1 MKAFYRS
8 ASVLLALLLLLSAAG
23 CGAHAGQQ
31 ANPDGVF
38 RVPVLLE
45 GGSGRASVASPAEVR
60 AENGTYTAVI
70 RWSSSNYD
78 FIVVDGVTYYPVST
92 EGGSVFEIPIPGLEC
107 VVPVQADTVAMSQ
120 PHLID
125 YTLTFG
131 GESGPE
137 ETAAAASP
145 SEQEP
150 LSGLTRTGR
159 MEPEYA
165 EQFSVE
171 RYAGG
176 YTLVCIPADG
186 SRFLLVPE
194 DAAAPEGLPEDVW
207 VLHAPV
213 DNIYVA
219 ASAAMDLFAAADALS
234 SVRFAGQKQ
243 DSWSSEAVRAAMES
257 GNILY
262 AGKYS
267 APDYERICA
276 EGCALAVEN
285 AMIYHAP
292 EVKEQLER
300 FGIPVLVDHASYETT
315 PQGRMEWIRL
325 YGLLTGHEAEAEA
338 AWQEQLGKFRAL
350 EGLAP
355 TGKTVAYF
363 YVNSGGAAVV
373 RRSEDYIPALIRL
386 AGGEYAFP
394 ELTAKDGSHSSSVA
408 IQMEEFYA
416 AVKDVD
422 YLVYSSDIT
431 GELRSADE
439 LLGKCPFLASCRAF
453 TRGQVFCTTENLYQS
468 TMAMG
473 DFVTDLHRMLTE
485 DDPDMTYLYRLE

>member
-1 MKAFYRS
+1 MKRISIRLAALFL
-8 ASVLLALLLLLSAAG
+8 VLCLLAG
-23 CGAHAGQQ
+23 CGAAAGQQ
-31 ANPDGVF
+31 PNTDGVYW
-38 RVPVLLE
+38 VPVLLE
-45 GGSGRASVASPAEVR
+45 GGSGRARVESPAEVR
-60 AENGTYTAVI
+60 AENGVYTAVI

-78 FIVVDGVTYYPVST
+78 YMVVDGITYIPVST
-92 EGGSVFEIPIPGLEC
+92 EGGSLFEIPIPGLEC
-107 VVPVQADTVAMSQ
+107 VLPVQADTVAMSQ

-131 GESGPE
+131 GESEPA

-150 LSGLTRTGR
+150 LTGLTRTGR
-159 MEPEYA
+159 MDLEYA
-165 EQFSVE
+165 EQFTVE
-171 RYAGG
+171 QYEGG
-176 YTLVCIPADG
+176 YSLVSIPADG

-194 DAAAPEGLPEDVW
+194 DAAVPEGLPEDVW
-207 VLHAPV
+207 ILQAPV

-234 SVRFAGQKQ
+234 SIRFACQKQ
-243 DSWSSEAVRAAMES
+243 EGWSSEAVRAAMES
-257 GNILY
+257 GDILY

-276 EGCALAVEN
+276 GGCELAVEN
-285 AMIYHAP
+285 TMIYHSP
-292 EVKEQLER
+292 EVKEQLEG

-338 AWQEQLGKFRAL
+338 AYQEQIGKFRAL

-363 YVNSGGAAVV
+363 YINSSGAAVV

-386 AGGEYAFP
+386 AGGDYAFP

-431 GELRSADE
+431 GALQSADE
-439 LLGKCPFLASCRAF
+439 LLGKCPLLANCRAF
-453 TRGQVFCTTENLYQS
+453 TLGQVFCTTENLYQS

-485 DDPDMTYLYRLE
+485 DEPDMTYLYRLE

>member
-1 MKAFYRS
+1 M
-8 ASVLLALLLLLSAAG
+8 
-23 CGAHAGQQ
+23 
-31 ANPDGVF
+31 
-38 RVPVLLE
+38 LLE
-45 GGSGRASVASPAEVR
+45 GGSGRASVESPAEVR
-60 AENGTYTAVI
+60 AEDGAYTALI
-70 RWSSSNYD
+70 RWSSANYD
-78 FIVVDGVTYYPVST
+78 YMVVDGVTYYPVST
-92 EGGSVFEIPIPGLEC
+92 EDGSVFEIPIPGLEC
-107 VVPVQADTVAMSQ
+107 VLPVQADTVAMSQ

-131 GESGPE
+131 EESAPA
-137 ETAAAASP
+137 ETAAVSP

-150 LSGLTRTGR
+150 LTGLIQTGR
-159 MEPEYA
+159 MEPDYA
-165 EQFSVE
+165 EQFTVE
-171 RYAGG
+171 QYEGG
-176 YTLVCIPADG
+176 YTLVSIPADG

-194 DAAAPEGLPEDVW
+194 DAAAPEGLPADIW
-207 VLHAPV
+207 VLQAPV

-234 SVRFAGQKQ
+234 SIRFAGQKQ
-243 DSWSSEAVRAAMES
+243 EGWLSEAVRAAMDA
-257 GNILY
+257 GDIVY

-276 EGCALAVEN
+276 GDCELAVEN
-285 AMIYHAP
+285 TMIYHSP
-292 EVKEQLER
+292 EVREQLEG

-315 PQGRMEWIRL
+315 PQGRMEWVRL
-325 YGLLTGHEAEAEA
+325 YGILTGHEEEAEA
-338 AWQEQLGKFRAL
+338 AYQEQLAKFRAL

-363 YVNSGGAAVV
+363 YINSSGAAVV

-386 AGGEYAFP
+386 AGGDYAFP

-431 GELRSADE
+431 GALQSADE
-439 LLGKCPFLASCRAF
+439 LLGKCPLLANCRAF
-453 TRGQVFCTTENLYQS
+453 TLGQVFCTTENLYQS

-473 DFVTDLHRMLTE
+473 DLVTDLHRMLTE
-485 DDPDMTYLYRLE
+485 DEPDMTYLYRLE